1 MLRMAAAFFCCMA
14 ATSAIMDSR
23 LPLCFCGAVTLSPAC
38 SERAARE
45 ITVLNVAKFQNFV
58 TYWKLAQQIKPFA
71 KFCDVNR

>member
-38 SERAARE
+38 SERAAERS
-45 ITVLNVAKFQNFV
+45 LF
-58 TYWKLAQQIKPFA
+58 
-71 KFCDVNR
+71 